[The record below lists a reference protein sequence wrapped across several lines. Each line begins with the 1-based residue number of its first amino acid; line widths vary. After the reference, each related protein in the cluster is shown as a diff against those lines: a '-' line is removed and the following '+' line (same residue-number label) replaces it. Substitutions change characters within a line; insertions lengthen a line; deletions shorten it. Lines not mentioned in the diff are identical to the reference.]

1 MKKAGLRTL
10 PKRERNSSENSLQ
23 ILSVDRNAHTIHV
36 QINGMNIT
44 AVCREH
50 SNPDV
55 YESVKGILIQSAIE

>member
-1 MKKAGLRTL
+1 MRKAGRRTL

-23 ILSVDRNAHTIHV
+23 ILSVDRNAHTVHV
-36 QINGMNIT
+36 KINGMNVT

-55 YESVKGILIQSAIE
+55 YESVKGILIRSAIE